1 MTRNDVTMLTDL
13 QRLIRLEPL
22 PQNPVGTSLGDADW
36 RDVEAVLGYRL
47 PHDYKDYIAAYGAG
61 RWADFLGIMSPFY
74 RWRHPQALD
83 FFDWIRSRLDGL
95 DEIHQTFPQYAPP
108 FQRHPAP
115 AGLIPIG
122 YTDNGGTICWK
133 TEGDPESWIVV
144 CLAPKYHEGYDVIPS
159 NLTRFLAGLLDGK
172 IAPSTF
178 APDFFPIT
186 RPAFAPYTTQ

>member
-1 MTRNDVTMLTDL
+1 MGETSLSPYQRGHHVRHAKRLDCSPCRRIPSTSGSMTRNDVTMLTDL

-95 DEIHQTFPQYAPP
+95 DEIHQTFP
-108 FQRHPAP
+108 
-115 AGLIPIG
+115 
-122 YTDNGGTICWK
+122 
-133 TEGDPESWIVV
+133 
-144 CLAPKYHEGYDVIPS
+144 
-159 NLTRFLAGLLDGK
+159 
-172 IAPSTF
+172 
-178 APDFFPIT
+178 
-186 RPAFAPYTTQ
+186 